1 MANIGDHVPDVTFK
15 TRVRDET
22 VEGPNPFRWQDVTS
36 ADIFAGKR
44 VVLFSLPGAF
54 TPTCSSKQCPGY
66 EALYGDIKGQGGVDE
81 VYCVSVNDA
90 FVMFK
95 WAQDLGVKNI
105 KMLPDGNGHFTDGM
119 GMLVNKEHLGFGKR
133 SWRYSAVVDDGVI
146 KALFAEPGKN
156 DDGSDSDP
164 YIESTPEKILDWVK
178 ANPSA
183 VTRELEDA

>member
-1 MANIGDHVPDVTFK
+1 MANTGDRVPDVTFK

-36 ADIFAGKR
+36 DDVFAGKR
-44 VVLFSLPGAF
+44 IVLFSLPGAF

-66 EALYGDIKGQGGVDE
+66 EQLYADIKRLGGVDE

-105 KMLPDGNGHFTDGM
+105 KMLPDGNGHFTKGM
-119 GMLVNKEHLGFGKR
+119 GMLVNKEHLGFGMR

-146 KALFAEPGKN
+146 RALFAEPGKN
-156 DDGSDSDP
+156 DTGADSDP
-164 YIESTPEKILDWVK
+164 YVESTPEKILDWVK
-178 ANPSA
+178 AHPRA
-183 VTRELEDA
+183 GVPEREAA

>member
-1 MANIGDHVPDVTFK
+1 MASVGDKVPNVTFK

-36 ADIFAGKR
+36 DELFKGKR
-44 VVLFSLPGAF
+44 IVLFSLPGAF

-66 EALYGDIKGQGGVDE
+66 ESLYEDIKGHGGVDE

-146 KALFAEPGKN
+146 KVIFEEPGKN
-156 DDGSDSDP
+156 DVGSDSDP
-164 YIESTPEKILDWVK
+164 YIESTPENILDWVK

>member
-1 MANIGDHVPDVTFK
+1 MAKVGEHVPEITFK

-36 ADIFAGKR
+36 AEIFGGKR
-44 VVLFSLPGAF
+44 IVVFSLPGAF

-66 EALYGDIKGQGGVDE
+66 ESLYDDIKGQGGVDE

-133 SWRYSAVVDDGVI
+133 SWRYSMVADDGVI
-146 KALFAEPGKN
+146 KVLFEEPGRN

-164 YIESTPEKILDWVK
+164 YIESTPEKILEWVK
-178 ANPSA
+178 ANPKG
-183 VTRELEDA
+183 